1 MTDERDRS
9 EELDRLRRLLFG
21 KLDAEDGWRRIDDA
35 LAAADDDARWARIE
49 SEVGNGEQDFRSALA
64 EILRRRADAV

>member
-49 SEVGNGEQDFRSALA
+49 SEVAVGDQDFRSALA

>member
-1 MTDERDRS
+1 MTEEQNRS

-35 LAAADDDARWARIE
+35 IAAADDDARWARIE
-49 SEVGNGEQDFRSALA
+49 NEATHGDQDFRTALA
-64 EILRRRADAV
+64 EVLRRGRS